1 MSVMG
6 TPSLSS
12 VDATASFAASM
23 GSAALSSPVAN
34 EWRQRRLREI
44 PPVKVVLGS
53 GPVQSLLKS
62 HERELVTEAVAETL
76 RELRSEIV
84 GAKSEQDVA
93 ELSTTADGLGARV
106 RERLDGRM
114 RASLRRVVNATG
126 VVLHTNLGRA
136 PLPEEALAQVLDVGA
151 RYNNLEL
158 DLSTG
163 ERGTRYAHVEQL
175 LCRLTGAEA
184 AMAVNNNA
192 GAVLLMLAALCKD
205 REVIVSRGELV
216 EIGGAFRVPDVM
228 SQGGARLVE
237 VGTTNKTH
245 LKDYEGASTPETS
258 ALLKIHSSN
267 FKIIGFTAAPSIDE
281 LGELSKR
288 RGVPFLVDWGSGVL
302 VDLERFGLEHEST
315 IPELVAAGADV
326 VTFSGDKLLGGP
338 QAGFIVGRKALV
350 DACRRHPLTR
360 ALRIDKLTLAALEAT
375 LKLYLEP
382 EKALQRI
389 PILRAL
395 ASTRDELAPIAARL
409 AAAIR
414 TAVSDIEVE
423 VREGFSQAGGGSL
436 PGVEIPTVL
445 VAVKSDQPVHE
456 LEAQLRAHQPP
467 VMARV
472 NNGYLL
478 LDTRALW
485 PDDIIVI
492 ASALKA
498 ACGESARLKG
508 VESK

>member
-1 MSVMG
+1 
-6 TPSLSS
+6 
-12 VDATASFAASM
+12 M
-23 GSAALSSPVAN
+23 GSAALSTTVAT

-44 PPVKVVLGS
+44 PSVNVVLS
-53 GPVQSLLKS
+53 TTPVQGLLTS
-62 HERELVTEAVAETL
+62 YEREVVAEAVAETL
-76 RELRSEIV
+76 RDVRGEIV
-84 GAKSEQDVA
+84 AAACESDISA
-93 ELSTTADGLGARV
+93 LSVSPETLGIHVRDRV
-106 RERLDGRM
+106 NGRF

-126 VVLHTNLGRA
+126 IVLHTNLGRA
-136 PLPEEALAQVLDVGA
+136 PLAEAALEQVMDVGA

-163 ERGTRYAHVEQL
+163 ERGSRYAHVEQI
-175 LCRLTGAEA
+175 LCRLTGAES
-184 AMAVNNNA
+184 AMVVNNNA
-192 GAVLLMLAALCKD
+192 GAVLLILAALCKG

-228 SQGGARLVE
+228 VEGGAKLVE

-245 LKDYEGASTPETS
+245 VRDYDAAITPETS

-267 FKIIGFTAAPSIDE
+267 FKIVGFTAAPKIKE
-281 LGELSKR
+281 LAELSKR

-302 VDLERFGLEHEST
+302 VDLERFGLDHEST
-315 IPELVAAGADV
+315 IPELIAEGADL

-338 QAGFIVGRKALV
+338 QAGFVVGRKVLV

-382 EKALQRI
+382 EKALTRI

-395 ASTRDELAPIAARL
+395 AATREELAPIAARL
-409 AAAIR
+409 AAAISA
-414 TAVSDIEVE
+414 AVKDAEVE
-423 VREGFSQAGGGSL
+423 VRDGFSQAGGGSL

-445 VAVKSDQPVHE
+445 VAVRTARPVHE
-456 LEAQLRAHQPP
+456 VEACLRSHQPP

-472 NNGYLL
+472 NNGQLL
-478 LDTRALW
+478 LDPRALW
-485 PDDIIVI
+485 PDDINVI
-492 ASALKA
+492 ASAIKA
-498 ACGESARLKG
+498 ACNATART
-508 VESK
+508 